1 MPNEYIASADA
12 TPGQPFVNFH
22 FHSSTLARL
31 ILHQINQLNYLEAP
45 EETPAARI
53 EASTNGSDEVS
64 QPAASTSTAPVLG
77 VNRGYGT
84 NTRGLG
90 KKLLIDFSSPNIAK
104 PFHAGHLR
112 STIIG
117 MFTANVYTANGWKVT
132 KMNYLGD
139 WGKQYG
145 LLAVGFDRYG
155 NEETLKTDPIKHLF
169 DVYVKINDDAR
180 EEVASL
186 IKQKREEK
194 LAAANG
200 EKVMIENDKGEQ
212 IELTL
217 DMEVLRAEKEYGE
230 HNSPTHNAAR
240 ALFRKMEESQPEA
253 LAIWKRFRDL
263 SIAKYKEIYARLNI
277 DFDIYWGES
286 QVKPESQKNAVEEL
300 KRLDLVYEDKGALL
314 CKLDKKLGKV
324 LIMKGDGATLYMTRD
339 IGGALERY
347 NDYHFDK
354 VSCSHMFV

>member
-1 MPNEYIASADA
+1 
-12 TPGQPFVNFH
+12 
-22 FHSSTLARL
+22 
-31 ILHQINQLNYLEAP
+31 
-45 EETPAARI
+45 
-53 EASTNGSDEVS
+53 
-64 QPAASTSTAPVLG
+64 
-77 VNRGYGT
+77 
-84 NTRGLG
+84 
-90 KKLLIDFSSPNIAK
+90 
-104 PFHAGHLR
+104 
-112 STIIG
+112 
-117 MFTANVYTANGWKVT
+117 MFTANVYTANGWKAT

-180 EEVASL
+180 AEVADI
-186 IKQKREEK
+186 IKKRREEL
-194 LAAANG
+194 LANAKG
-200 EKVMIENDKGEQ
+200 EKVTIENDRGEQ
-212 IELTL
+212 VELTM
-217 DMEVLRAEKEYGE
+217 DMDKTRQEETYGE
-230 HNSPTHNAAR
+230 LNSPTHNAAR

-286 QVKPESQKNAVEEL
+286 QVKPESQKEAVEKL
-300 KRLDLVYEDKGALL
+300 KQLDLVYEDKGALL

-339 IGGALERY
+339 IGGAVERY
-347 NDYHFDK
+347 HDYKFDK
-354 VSCSHMFV
+354 VGVLTCDHLTVALTCPRLLSQSMSLPSSKIYISNSCSRF